1 MANNSA
7 SNVPAFIAEI
17 FRSGEPT
24 STVKTLAPVVGTIAG
39 SNSNGEILVK
49 IEDFEAVPARLLAGL
64 NRAELMRETYQ
75 GCEALLVF
83 EKGDPARPIIIGLL
97 ENPLETILA
106 AEFAD
111 DNESKPGEIRVDGKR
126 LTFEAEDEVLL
137 KCGKGSIHLRKDGK
151 IIIKG
156 THILSRSSGPN
167 RVKGASVA
175 IN

>member
-7 SNVPAFIAEI
+7 SNGAEIIAEI
-17 FRSGEPT
+17 FRSGRPV
-24 STVKTLAPVVGTIAG
+24 STVEAMAPVVGTIAG

-49 IEDFEAVPARLLAGL
+49 IDDLDAIPARLLAGL
-64 NRAELMRETYQ
+64 NRAELMTEAYQ
-75 GCEALLVF
+75 GCEALLIF
-83 EKGDPARPIIIGLL
+83 EKGDPACPIIIGLL
-97 ENPLETILA
+97 ENPLQTILA
-106 AEFAD
+106 AEFAED
-111 DNESKPGEIRVDGKR
+111 DERKPAEIRVDGKR
-126 LTFEAEDEVLL
+126 ITFEAEDEVLL

>member
-1 MANNSA
+1 MANSSV
-7 SNVPAFIAEI
+7 SNGAGFIAEI
-17 FRSGEPT
+17 FRSGEPA
-24 STVKTLAPVVGTIAG
+24 STVEATAPVIGTIAG

-49 IEDFEAVPARLLAGL
+49 IENLEAAPARLLAGL
-64 NRAELMRETYQ
+64 NRAELMTEAYQ
-75 GCEALLVF
+75 GCEALLIF

-97 ENPLETILA
+97 ENPLQTILA
-106 AEFAD
+106 AEFAE
-111 DNESKPGEIRVDGKR
+111 DNESKPEEIRVDGKR
-126 LTFEAEDEVLL
+126 ITLEAEDEVLL
-137 KCGKGSIHLRKDGK
+137 KCGKGSILLRKDGK